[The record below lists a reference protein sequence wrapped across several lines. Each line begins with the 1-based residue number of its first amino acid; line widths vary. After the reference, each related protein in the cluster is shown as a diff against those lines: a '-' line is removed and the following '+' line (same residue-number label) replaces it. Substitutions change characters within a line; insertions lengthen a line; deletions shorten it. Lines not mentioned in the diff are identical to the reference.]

1 MRSGKEVGEKLSGN
15 SVTSLARHTESKGER
30 DWKRG
35 REREAHS
42 HIGANKLAGGYIF

>member
-1 MRSGKEVGEKLSGN
+1 MRSGKEVGGKLSGN

-30 DWKRG
+30 DRKRG